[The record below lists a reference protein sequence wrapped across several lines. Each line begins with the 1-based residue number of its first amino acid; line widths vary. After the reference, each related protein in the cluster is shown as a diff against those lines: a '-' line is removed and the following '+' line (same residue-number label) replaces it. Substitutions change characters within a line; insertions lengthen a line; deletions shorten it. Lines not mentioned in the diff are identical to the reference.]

1 MALVEYLTSEEAG
14 EPLGDNLAWPLC
26 KIVDSSAEKAEEF
39 DADSNGYTN
48 GHANRHANGKSSNS
62 VTSNGKTK

>member
-26 KIVDSSAEKAEEF
+26 NIVNSDTGKVEE
-39 DADSNGYTN
+39 SNGNGNGNSHTN
-48 GHANRHANGKSSNS
+48 GNSNGKSSDG
-62 VTSNGKTK
+62 TMSNGKTK